1 MDFAY
6 SEYEKVLMMVWSGSP
21 CVLCTFS
28 SSLHCALEICTIK
41 TYLSLSHTH
50 TCRKKLTVM
59 KVGEVFLCTNNKEVK
74 KLIIEWILKHTGI
87 T

>member
-6 SEYEKVLMMVWSGSP
+6 SEYEKVLMMVWAGSP

-50 TCRKKLTVM
+50 AEKKLTVR
-59 KVGEVFLCTNNKEVK
+59 KVDEVFLCTNNKEVK
-74 KLIIEWILKHTGI
+74 KLIIEWILKHTRI